1 MNGGQNRRRIGAV
14 KKPFGSSGRRANRV
28 KSERRYSFSSAQQI
42 REYAPRGARVGR
54 KCCMAPKFAQA
65 PYLALWRDR
74 GAAGGDVGVTGAAE
88 LDAKRRSS
96 SYRK

>member
-1 MNGGQNRRRIGAV
+1 MVVRIGAV
-14 KKPFGSSGRRANRV
+14 RKPFGSSERRANRV

-42 REYAPRGARVGR
+42 REYAPRGGSVGR

-74 GAAGGDVGVTGAAE
+74 GEPGGDEGVAGMGENATPSGGALFME
-88 LDAKRRSS
+88 SNH
-96 SYRK
+96 